1 MEQILVLNSTYEPLQ
16 VISWKRAVR
25 MLFQEKVEVL
35 EEYEREIRSVYLS
48 LRIPSVLRLLRYVKV
63 KRHHNQVKF
72 TRTNIY
78 SRDGYSCQYCNHKLP
93 ASHLTYDHVVP
104 VARGGKKS
112 WENIVTSCVKCNRK
126 KGNRTPE
133 EAGLKLL
140 KRPKAPYGFPHRVNY
155 LLWES
160 RAPESWKDYIFWN
173 HS

>member
-1 MEQILVLNSTYEPLQ
+1 MEQILVLNFTYEPLQ

-78 SRDGYSCQYCNHKLP
+78 SRDEYSCQYCGHKFP

-104 VARGGKKS
+104 VARGGNKS
-112 WENIVTSCVKCNRK
+112 WENIVTSCVRCNRK

-140 KRPKAPYGFPHRVNY
+140 KRPKAPYGFPHRVHF

-160 RAPESWKDYIFWN
+160 KAPESWKNYIF
-173 HS
+173 